1 MIHRIAMVL
10 VVVFAAGTLWAADEP
25 PDESAVCTVAVFPFA
40 ERGPV
45 PAGSGGQVADLL
57 FAALSEDPD
66 LILVERAET
75 DKILQEQELY
85 LTGLTHPD
93 QALKLGWMTGARV
106 LVTGSVMASG
116 ERVICLAKV
125 IGSETGRVLGKSVKG
140 ARDDIPDLAAELADA
155 VGDIL
160 DNQRARLIPPEEKTE
175 DRVDRLKKRLAGGKR
190 PTVSIRIAEEHVGRP
205 VIDPAAQTE
214 FQLICRQ
221 TGFEVFDPGA
231 GRAVDIRIAGE
242 AFSAFALRRGNLISV
257 KARGGGHGHRP
268 QDRPGGG
275 GRPGHRHRGGPGRAH
290 RRQDGP
296 GKGRRPGGRAD
307 AAASGG
313 EVAKQK
319 SRKQKVRR

>member
-1 MIHRIAMVL
+1 MNRP
-10 VVVFAAGTLWAADEP
+10 TNRP
-25 PDESAVCTVAVFPFA
+25 SAPWPSSPLPNGARCRP
-40 ERGPV
+40 
-45 PAGSGGQVADLL
+45 GSGGQVADLL

-257 KARGGGHGHRP
+257 KARVEVTATDPRTGRVVAA
-268 QDRPGGG
+268 DRATAIAVDLAE
-275 GRPGHRHRGGPGRAH
+275 HIAA
-290 RRQDGP
+290 
-296 GKGRRPGGRAD
+296 KTALEK
-307 AAASGG
+307 AAAL
-313 EVAKQK
+313 VAE
-319 SRKQKVRR
+319 RMLPLLVAR